1 MLGETVGV
9 LFGIDISLFSGLK
22 GEKELG
28 EDWWKETLLFRSK
41 VSVMYLF

>member
-28 EDWWKETLLFRSK
+28 KTGGKRPYSSDQR
-41 VSVMYLF
+41 